1 MLNEQVS
8 FLKGIGDKFEQQLNE
23 LNIYTVADLIF
34 YFPTRYNF
42 FEQKPIHDM
51 NHGEQVTIVGKV
63 ASEPVI
69 SYFGRRQSRLAFT
82 LMVDHIAVRA
92 VIFNRAFLKKQ
103 IIVGEMATLKGKWDA
118 HRLQLTVQTFERG
131 EPKKTTDIEP
141 IYSLKNQLT
150 NYRFQKLLKTA
161 LATVQP
167 VIKEILPLNYLS
179 AYKLP
184 SRFAALK
191 TMHMPESQYDL
202 KHARR
207 RFIYEEFLLFQLKMQ
222 LLRRYKRE
230 SEQGQAQHYDP
241 LRIKQFIDELPFR
254 LTNAQRQT
262 LNEILADMKSPYRMN
277 RLLQGDVGS
286 GKTIVAAISLY
297 ASITANKQGA
307 FMVPTEILAEQHYH
321 SLQQLLGHK
330 INMALLTGS
339 TKEKERREILAKV
352 DNQTLDLIIGTHAL
366 IQKDVSFAQLGFVVI
381 DEQHRFGVEQR
392 RTLRQKG
399 YHPDTLFMTAT
410 PIPRTLA
417 ITAFG
422 DMDISVI
429 NEMPKGRKPVETY
442 WVKENMFERVLTFI
456 NDRVKKGEQAYVVC
470 PLIEESDKL
479 DIQNALDI
487 YEQLQSF
494 YQDSTTVGLLHGKLQ
509 SKEKEQVMQQFTEG
523 QVDVLVATTV
533 IEVGVNVPSATVM
546 VIYDAE
552 RFGLAQLH
560 QLRGRVG
567 RSDLQSYCILIA
579 NPKGDTG
586 KERMRIM
593 TATNDGFKLAEEDLK
608 LRGPGDFFG
617 HKQSGLPE
625 FNIADMIRDYRALE
639 TARQDAVDIVTED
652 LLFRD
657 PEYFPLKTLLE
668 KEPSLKGQLD

>member
-1 MLNEQVS
+1 
-8 FLKGIGDKFEQQLNE
+8 
-23 LNIYTVADLIF
+23 
-34 YFPTRYNF
+34 
-42 FEQKPIHDM
+42 
-51 NHGEQVTIVGKV
+51 
-63 ASEPVI
+63 
-69 SYFGRRQSRLAFT
+69 
-82 LMVDHIAVRA
+82 
-92 VIFNRAFLKKQ
+92 
-103 IIVGEMATLKGKWDA
+103 
-118 HRLQLTVQTFERG
+118 
-131 EPKKTTDIEP
+131 
-141 IYSLKNQLT
+141 
-150 NYRFQKLLKTA
+150 
-161 LATVQP
+161 
-167 VIKEILPLNYLS
+167 
-179 AYKLP
+179 
-184 SRFAALK
+184 
-191 TMHMPESQYDL
+191 
-202 KHARR
+202 
-207 RFIYEEFLLFQLKMQ
+207 
-222 LLRRYKRE
+222 
-230 SEQGQAQHYDP
+230 
-241 LRIKQFIDELPFR
+241 
-254 LTNAQRQT
+254 
-262 LNEILADMKSPYRMN
+262 
-277 RLLQGDVGS
+277 
-286 GKTIVAAISLY
+286 
-297 ASITANKQGA
+297 
-307 FMVPTEILAEQHYH
+307 
-321 SLQQLLGHK
+321 
-330 INMALLTGS
+330 TGS